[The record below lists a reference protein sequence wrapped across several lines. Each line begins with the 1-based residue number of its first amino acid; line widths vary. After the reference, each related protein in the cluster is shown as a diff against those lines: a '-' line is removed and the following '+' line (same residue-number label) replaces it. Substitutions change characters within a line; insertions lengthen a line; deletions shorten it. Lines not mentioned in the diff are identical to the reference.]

1 MEKKDLLKYLTDCKE
16 LELTIYNLQREQE
29 MLYGQINALGNAY
42 QISQPDKYT
51 IRQKVKVEGF
61 WPLIVSLIIVV
72 ISVFIIALHYGMYYG
87 KDDILIGIIVF
98 VIWLIIAGAIGWVVA
113 MIIIKIIDII
123 ANIVTNIRIDNQYEI
138 EMSNYNKALQQDQNR
153 IANENAQ
160 KPILQSRINDIER
173 QKNETTN
180 ALNQLYAVGIIYPK
194 YHALVP
200 IVMFCEYIES
210 GRCDALEGHEGAY
223 NIYENEL
230 RQNIIISKLD
240 AVINKLDQIRQN
252 QYMLAAAIEEGN
264 RHVAQLCSAAKE
276 SAQRLER
283 IETNSVITAENARI
297 AANNTYVIGKLEA
310 YRMMFGR

>member
-16 LELTIYNLQREQE
+16 LELTIYNLQREQDKLNE
-29 MLYGQINALGNAY
+29 STCSLGIPKNLFP
-42 QISQPDKYT
+42 PDKTKIKEKVNEKNT
-51 IRQKVKVEGF
+51 IITIPIYIIFILTICIIISIVYMNNSSADF
-61 WPLIVSLIIVV
+61 WPIFVVSIVICSIVNIYCYMEKPEIIEG
-72 ISVFIIALHYGMYYG
+72 I
-87 KDDILIGIIVF
+87 IGIF
-98 VIWLIIAGAIGWVVA
+98 DAIIHITRINRVNTEYQEA
-113 MIIIKIIDII
+113 MRQFQLE
-123 ANIVTNIRIDNQYEI
+123 T
-138 EMSNYNKALQQDQNR
+138 QQDEKR
-153 IANENAQ
+153 IANENAE
-160 KPILQSRINDIER
+160 KSILQSRINDIER
-173 QKNETTN
+173 QKNKTTN
-180 ALNQLYAVGIIYPK
+180 TLNQLYAVGIVYPK

-297 AANNTYVIGKLEA
+297 AANNT
-310 YRMMFGR
+310 